1 MVMAAAA
8 AALRSPHRPFISTFK
23 GATDLLCTLLTGKF
37 SQRHLYKFPTYFIC
51 NLLFLFSTLLILYY
65 VFFVTESIQSIST
78 KGKTSLRSTRFISSQ
93 GSLKLVQR
101 NYRMSPSGVAIE
113 NKEIPSNFLRD
124 KMMVPNSDPPRVE
137 DVHLLYQFFDRSSK
151 LVILTGAGISTES
164 GIPDYRSPNGAY
176 STGFRPIT
184 HQEYLRSSRAR
195 RRYWA
200 RSYAGW
206 RRFTAAQPGPAHIAL
221 ASLEKAGRIN
231 FMITQNVDRLHHRA
245 GSNPL
250 ELHGTVYVV
259 ACTDCGLSLP
269 RSSFQDQVKA
279 LNPKWAEAIESLDYD
294 SRSDKGFGMKQRPD
308 GDIEIDEKFWEEE
321 FHIPNCQSCNG
332 ILKPDVVFFGDNVPK
347 ERVDRAMEAAKECD
361 AFLVLG
367 SSLMTMSAFRLV
379 KAAHEA
385 GAATA
390 IVNVGV
396 TRADD
401 LVPLKINARLGEI
414 LPRLLSVGSLC
425 VPAV

>member
-1 MVMAAAA
+1 MMSFRGSHSFVRTYRITPTGAA
-8 AALRSPHRPFISTFK
+8 
-23 GATDLLCTLLTGKF
+23 
-37 SQRHLYKFPTYFIC
+37 
-51 NLLFLFSTLLILYY
+51 
-65 VFFVTESIQSIST
+65 
-78 KGKTSLRSTRFISSQ
+78 
-93 GSLKLVQR
+93 
-101 NYRMSPSGVAIE
+101 ME
-113 NKEIPSNFLRD
+113 NKELPSNYLKD
-124 KMMVPNSDPPRVE
+124 KMMVPNANPPGDE
-137 DVHLLYQFFDRSSK
+137 DVNLLSQFFERSSK
-151 LVILTGAGISTES
+151 LVVLTGAGISTES

-184 HQEYLRSSRAR
+184 HQEFMRSSRAR

-206 RRFTAAQPGPAHIAL
+206 RKFTTAQPGPAHIAL
-221 ASLEKAGRIN
+221 ASLEKAGRVK
-231 FMITQNVDRLHHRA
+231 FMMTQNVDRLHHRA

-259 ACTDCGLSLP
+259 ACTNCGFSLS

-279 LNPKWAEAIESLDYD
+279 LNPKWAEAIESLEYD
-294 SRSDKGFGMKQRPD
+294 SRSDKSFGMKQRPD

-321 FHIPNCQSCNG
+321 FHIPNCEKCDG

-347 ERVDRAMEAAKECD
+347 GRSDRALAAAKKCD

-367 SSLMTMSAFRLV
+367 SSLMTMSAFRLIR
-379 KAAHEA
+379 AAHEA

-390 IVNVGV
+390 IVNIGV

-401 LVPLKINARLGEI
+401 FVSLKINSRLGEI
-414 LPRLLSVGSLC
+414 LPRLLSVGSLG
-425 VPAV
+425 VPVV

>member
-1 MVMAAAA
+1 M
-8 AALRSPHRPFISTFK
+8 AALRSSHRPFISKFN
-23 GATDLLCTLLTGKF
+23 GAKELL
-37 SQRHLYKFPTYFIC
+37 R
-51 NLLFLFSTLLILYY
+51 TLLIDKN
-65 VFFVTESIQSIST
+65 QSISRKIGT
-78 KGKTSLRSTRFISSQ
+78 FWRPRFISSQ
-93 GSLKLVQR
+93 GSLRLVQSK
-101 NYRMSPSGVAIE
+101 YRITPTGASME
-113 NKEIPSNFLRD
+113 NKDLPSDFLRH
-124 KMMVPNSDPPRVE
+124 KKMVPSADPPKVE
-137 DVHLLYQFFDRSSK
+137 DINILYQFFDRSSK
-151 LVILTGAGISTES
+151 LVVLTGAGISTES

-184 HQEYLRSSRAR
+184 HQEFIRSNRAR

-206 RRFTAAQPGPAHIAL
+206 RRFTAAEPGPAHIAL
-221 ASLEKAGRIN
+221 ASLEKAGRIK
-231 FMITQNVDRLHHRA
+231 FMMTQNVDRLHHRA

-259 ACTDCGLSLP
+259 ACTNCGFSLP

-294 SRSDKGFGMKQRPD
+294 SRLDKSFGMKQRPD

-321 FHIPNCQSCNG
+321 FHIPNCQKCDG

-347 ERVDRAMEAAKECD
+347 GRADRAMEAAKECD

-379 KAAHEA
+379 
-385 GAATA
+385 
-390 IVNVGV
+390 
-396 TRADD
+396 R
-401 LVPLKINARLGEI
+401 
-414 LPRLLSVGSLC
+414 
-425 VPAV
+425 

>member
-1 MVMAAAA
+1 MW
-8 AALRSPHRPFISTFK
+8 
-23 GATDLLCTLLTGKF
+23 
-37 SQRHLYKFPTYFIC
+37 
-51 NLLFLFSTLLILYY
+51 
-65 VFFVTESIQSIST
+65 
-78 KGKTSLRSTRFISSQ
+78 RSTRFISSR
-93 GSLKLVQR
+93 GSFKLVR
-101 NYRMSPSGVAIE
+101 TSYRIFPTGASEE
-113 NKEIPSNFLRD
+113 NKEIPSDFLRN
-124 KMMVPNSDPPRVE
+124 KKLFPYSDPPSVE
-137 DVHLLYQFFDRSSK
+137 DVNLLYEFIDRSSN

-184 HQEYLRSSRAR
+184 HQVIRRHVLQVTLTSVFLSFSPNSFGIFLPYPFPFFYFVKVLELHHFNDQEFLRSNRAR

-221 ASLEKAGRIN
+221 ASLEKAGHIN
-231 FMITQNVDRLHHRA
+231 FMMTQNVDRLHHRA

-259 ACTDCGLSLP
+259 ACTDCGFSLP
-269 RSSFQDQVKA
+269 RISFQDQVKD
-279 LNPKWAEAIESLDYD
+279 LNPKWAEAIERLDYD
-294 SRSDKGFGMKQRPD
+294 TRSDNSFGVKQRPD
-308 GDIEIDEKFWEEE
+308 GDIEINEKFWEEE
-321 FHIPNCQSCNG
+321 FHIPNCEKCNG

-347 ERVDRAMEAAKECD
+347 GRADKAMEAAKECD

-367 SSLMTMSAFRLV
+367 SSLMTMSAFRLI

-401 LVPLKINARLGEI
+401 FVPLKINARLGE
-414 LPRLLSVGSLC
+414 V
-425 VPAV
+425 